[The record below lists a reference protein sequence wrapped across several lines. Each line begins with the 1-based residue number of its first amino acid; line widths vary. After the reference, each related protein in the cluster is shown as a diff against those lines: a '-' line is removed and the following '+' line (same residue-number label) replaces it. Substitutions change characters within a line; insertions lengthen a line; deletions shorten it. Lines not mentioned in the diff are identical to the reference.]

1 MEGIARS
8 AGFFVDETQVSATL
22 IDATL
27 RWLIDGNFTMKKAFA
42 ALFVLL
48 SLVAST
54 QAFAGRCQHDSDT
67 AADGSRC
74 GGRSAD
80 SRPGGQ

>member
-1 MEGIARS
+1 M
-8 AGFFVDETQVSATL
+8 DETKVSATL

-27 RWLIDGNFTMKKAFA
+27 RWLIDGKFHNVKKH
-42 ALFVLL
+42 LL
-48 SLVAST
+48 HCSFCCLSVAST

-80 SRPGGQ
+80 SRPGGGGIR